1 VSITAADHK
10 TSSDKH
16 GAFVFGETN
25 SNCVKRPRS
34 GGCKSVVKDSASSCM
49 NCSTDDFARCCDDH
63 CCAPGGRLAVA
74 DRAQTLCARATEPK
88 VALCKAQNCPV
99 TCWQHVI
106 SRCYDSLKRSSGEW
120 KEACTFSSGAW
131 SGAPA
136 LHLRAQCTY
145 QEKSEHEHRR
155 TRHKR
160 RALSTGQRTETRTTA
175 RPTNKQHTNDWSSA
189 FFRQFRR
196 FAPILEPSL
205 HGARGLTSFIHHAS
219 DALRA
224 LCSQM
229 GTTSG

>member
-1 VSITAADHK
+1 MRKRFAHGRQNHRLRSAKRKIVLSQHLLAACVSH
-10 TSSDKH
+10 
-16 GAFVFGETN
+16 
-25 SNCVKRPRS
+25 
-34 GGCKSVVKDSASSCM
+34 
-49 NCSTDDFARCCDDH
+49 
-63 CCAPGGRLAVA
+63 
-74 DRAQTLCARATEPK
+74 
-88 VALCKAQNCPV
+88 
-99 TCWQHVI
+99 
-106 SRCYDSLKRSSGEW
+106 CYDSLKRSSGEW
-120 KEACTFSSGAW
+120 MEACTFPSGVW

-145 QEKSEHEHRR
+145 QEKLEHEHRR

-205 HGARGLTSFIHHAS
+205 HGARGLTSFIHHTS
-219 DALRA
+219 DALRT

-229 GTTSG
+229 GTTPGASSGSGPQPRPYLSSICFSYRSKSLTPSKLPFRNLQAI